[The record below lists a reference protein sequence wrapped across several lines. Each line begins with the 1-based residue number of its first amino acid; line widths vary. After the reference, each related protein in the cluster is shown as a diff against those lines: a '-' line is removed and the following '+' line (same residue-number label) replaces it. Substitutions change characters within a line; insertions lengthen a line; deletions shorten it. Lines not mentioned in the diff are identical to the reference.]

1 MKRQWSIL
9 LAIIFALIVALFA
22 VINVDPVKVDYLFGT
37 AEWPLV
43 LIILGSVL
51 MGGFIIASTG
61 IIRILTLQRK
71 LKLAEKEKT
80 ILMNELEALKEKVQ
94 GLPGIEDEEGR
105 HEKGLAEQ

>member
-9 LAIIFALIVALFA
+9 LAILFALIVALFA

-51 MGGFIIASTG
+51 MGGFIIASAG
-61 IIRILTLQRK
+61 IIRVLALQRK
-71 LKLAEKEKT
+71 VKLAEKEKND
-80 ILMNELEALKEKVQ
+80 LMNELKVLKEKVQ
-94 GLPGIEDEEGR
+94 DTPIEVEDENL
-105 HEKGLAEQ
+105 EKGLVQQ